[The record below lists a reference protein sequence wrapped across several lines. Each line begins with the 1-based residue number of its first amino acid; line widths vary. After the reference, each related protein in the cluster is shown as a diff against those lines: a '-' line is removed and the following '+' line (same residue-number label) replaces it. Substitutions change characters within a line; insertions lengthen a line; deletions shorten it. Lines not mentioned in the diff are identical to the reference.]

1 MKTTILFLSLFLV
14 TPLLKSCSNSPVD
27 EGEVTDIE
35 MDLKSEQIVEA
46 DNAFGLELLREV
58 NAELYNS
65 KNLMISPLSVS
76 LALAM
81 VYNGADGDT
90 KSQME
95 MVLHKAGLTSEQ
107 INQAYKTLVAALG
120 SHDPKVE
127 LSIANAIFYRDDFS
141 VKPAFTST
149 NQNYYNAEV
158 EALNFNNTDATLN
171 RVNGWVKDKTR
182 DKIEEIIEQV
192 SANDVMYLINAIYFN
207 GKWTYQFKK
216 SDTSNRPFYTE
227 DGGELQVPTMIL
239 EPTALNY
246 TSTSTFELL
255 ELPYGNEKYS
265 MLLFLPK
272 ADHSTDEVINN
283 LNPSALDGWLE
294 DMHKN
299 NLKVYLPKFEFEYD
313 NSLVDNL
320 KSLGMTDAFA
330 PGLSDFSGIADRSD
344 LHISEVK
351 HKTYVKV
358 DEEGTEAAAATG
370 VTVGVTSV
378 GPEPVFRVDR
388 PFVFAI
394 REKDTSAFLFLGKVN
409 NPLLHE

>member
-1 MKTTILFLSLFLV
+1 MKTTILFFSLLLV
-14 TPLLKSCSNSPVD
+14 TPLLKSCSNSVLD
-27 EGEVTDIE
+27 EGEATNIE
-35 MDLKSEQIVEA
+35 LDLKSEQIVEA

-58 NAELYNS
+58 NAELDEG

-90 KSQME
+90 KTQME
-95 MVLHKAGLTSEQ
+95 TILHKAGLTSEQ

-127 LSIANAIFYRDDFS
+127 LSIANAIFYRDDFT
-141 VKPAFTST
+141 VKPDFIST
-149 NQNYYNAEV
+149 NQNDYDAEV
-158 EALNFNNTDATLN
+158 EALNFNNEDATLS
-171 RVNGWVKDKTR
+171 RVNGWVQDKTR
-182 DKIEEIIEQV
+182 DKIESIIDKV
-192 SANDVMYLINAIYFN
+192 SVNDVMYLINAIYFN

-216 SDTSNRPFYTE
+216 GDTSNRPFYTE
-227 DGGELQVPTMIL
+227 DGGELQVPTMML
-239 EPTALNY
+239 EPTTLHY
-246 TSTSTFELL
+246 TSTSSFELL
-255 ELPYGNEKYS
+255 ELPYGSEKYS

-272 ADHSTDEVINN
+272 ADHSTNEVIDN
-283 LNPSALDGWLE
+283 LTPSALDGWLE
-294 DMHKN
+294 NMKKS

-320 KSLGMTDAFA
+320 QALGMTDAFT

-344 LHISEVK
+344 LYISEVK
-351 HKTYVKV
+351 HKTFVKV
-358 DEEGTEAAAATG
+358 DEEGTEAAAVTG
-370 VTVGVTSV
+370 VTIGFTSI
-378 GPEPVFRVDR
+378 GADPVFRVDR

-394 REKDTSAFLFLGKVN
+394 REKDTNAFLFLGKVI

>member
-1 MKTTILFLSLFLV
+1 MKTIVLFLSLLLAS
-14 TPLLKSCSNSPVD
+14 PLLKSCSNSVVD

-35 MDLKSEQIVEA
+35 LDLKSQQIVEA

-58 NAELYNS
+58 NAELEEG

-81 VYNGADGDT
+81 AYNGAGGDT
-90 KSQME
+90 KTQME
-95 MVLHKAGLTSEQ
+95 MVQHKAGLSSEQ
-107 INQAYKTLVAALG
+107 INQAYRTLVAALG

-127 LSIANAIFYRDDFS
+127 LSIANAIFHRDDFS
-141 VKPAFTST
+141 VKPDFIST
-149 NQNYYNAEV
+149 NKNFYDAEV
-158 EALNFNNTDATLN
+158 EALDFNNEDATLS

-182 DKIEEIIEQV
+182 DKIDKIIEQV

-216 SDTSNRPFYTE
+216 GDTSNRPFYTE
-227 DGGELQVPTMIL
+227 DGGELQVPTMML
-239 EPTALNY
+239 EPTTLNY
-246 TSTSTFELL
+246 TSTNTFELL
-255 ELPYGNEKYS
+255 ELPYGSDKYS
-265 MLLFLPK
+265 MLVFLPK
-272 ADHSTDEVINN
+272 ADHTTSEVIES
-283 LNPSALDGWLE
+283 LTPSALDGWME
-294 DMHKN
+294 SMYKSK
-299 NLKVYLPKFEFEYD
+299 LKVYLPKFEFEYD

-320 KSLGMTDAFA
+320 KSLEMIDAFD

-344 LHISEVK
+344 LYISEVK
-351 HKTYVKV
+351 HKTFVKV
-358 DEEGTEAAAATG
+358 DEEGTEAAAVTG

-378 GPEPVFRVDR
+378 GPEPVFQVDR

-394 REKDTSAFLFLGKVN
+394 REKDTNAFLFLGKVN